1 MPPSPIRSGG
11 RRSNTESE
19 GESAEVRDL
28 PARRTQRKSR
38 PKPGKESG
46 QALLELALVTP
57 ILVLLVMAIFQF
69 AFVIESQIGLTNAVR
84 EAARRIAATEPVGQP
99 AWTGTGSMTEWVQAQ
114 LCGNLTPP
122 CDGGLLVQNV
132 QAFDGTRLWT
142 DPQAVTFCSYSA
154 AGITNYRVQVDVRYK
169 HPVFFGL
176 MAFATDF
183 VDGTPNGYWDLAA
196 SAQMRLENIDDT
208 ISVVGPGVCP

>member
-1 MPPSPIRSGG
+1 
-11 RRSNTESE
+11 
-19 GESAEVRDL
+19 
-28 PARRTQRKSR
+28 
-38 PKPGKESG
+38 
-46 QALLELALVTP
+46 
-57 ILVLLVMAIFQF
+57 MAIFQF

-99 AWTGTGSMTEWVQAQ
+99 AWTGTPSMTEWVQEQ
-114 LCGNLTPP
+114 LCGDLTPP

-142 DPQAVTFCSYSA
+142 DPPAVTFCSYSA
-154 AGITNYRVQVDVRYK
+154 AGITNYRVQVDVHYK

-183 VDGTPNGYWDLAA
+183 VDGTPNGYWDLSA
-196 SAQMRLENIDDT
+196 SAQMRLENIDD
-208 ISVVGPGVCP
+208 SDPGFVGPGVCT